1 MGVRSRAYSGRK
13 RFGIQGERSIPGPG
27 EYSVMF
33 FTSVFNSHKDDT
45 RQGAGRILRL
55 FLALCLCILISGGAN
70 RAMAADPDAV
80 SIAKQ
85 HTYSGGK
92 FVRSGKKLVYR
103 INGTQLKDTWAWI
116 GGRAYHFDASGY
128 VQTGSFTWKGYSYLA
143 DSRGSLQ
150 TDVLCRSKAGSRF
163 YKKSGAMAKN
173 EWIIYKGRQY
183 YMNARGFIA
192 RNTWVGD
199 YYVGSNGLK
208 KRNCWVG
215 RQYLDAAGL
224 RAENA
229 TEKTVRSTAA
239 DKDIKKGSKLIIVGA
254 SRVVQMG
261 VAVTGDEAATYIAR
275 YGAGYS
281 WFSGT
286 GMTALTAYLRVYP
299 KSKVVIQ
306 LGNNDLGN
314 FSRYEALYRNLIK
327 EYPDASFYFMDALPS
342 ANKSKN
348 AQRQAFNAKLKAAFP
363 SQYIGG
369 YDYMARMKVGYRSK
383 KDKEHYNKATYR
395 KIYKYIVSKIR

>member
-1 MGVRSRAYSGRK
+1 MRIAKNHSATHLLQKALRVVLGTHVEQAGSDVDDQRL
-13 RFGIQGERSIPGPG
+13 RFD
-27 EYSVMF
+27 
-33 FTSVFNSHKDDT
+33 FTHFS
-45 RQGAGRILRL
+45 
-55 FLALCLCILISGGAN
+55 ALTEEQIREVEQLVNLQI
-70 RAMAADPDAV
+70 AADLPVVTEIMSLEDA
-80 SIAKQ
+80 
-85 HTYSGGK
+85 
-92 FVRSGKKLVYR
+92 
-103 INGTQLKDTWAWI
+103 
-116 GGRAYHFDASGY
+116 
-128 VQTGSFTWKGYSYLA
+128 
-143 DSRGSLQ
+143 
-150 TDVLCRSKAGSRF
+150 
-163 YKKSGAMAKN
+163 KKSGAMAKN